1 MSKRICAVIPTKNEA
16 ASIGK
21 VIDDLRH
28 EVQRLGHELVGI
40 MITDDSTDQTR
51 RIARE
56 KGATIVIGEGK
67 GLGYAM
73 WKGLKSS
80 LKYNPE
86 IIISMDAD
94 GQSELKELE
103 RFLKPVIDDE
113 ADLVLGSRF
122 KKKGLIGY
130 QYRFKNRLGII
141 ILVKI
146 LRYLTKLPLTD
157 SHGGLRA
164 MVPDVVK
171 ELEMI
176 GTHTY
181 VQETI
186 IDARDK
192 GFRIKEIE
200 STWNPRQ
207 AGSSRVVSSIPVY
220 IFYTLPVLILRA
232 GQHIKF
238 LYPMGLCF
246 IFLSFLDFCYVLWA
260 TQFSLAE
267 LIRRQSFHLIF
278 LLLSIGL
285 NMFFIGFSLE
295 LINRIK
301 GRLDKTYTNSY
312 S

>member
-1 MSKRICAVIPTKNEA
+1 MSKKICAVLPTKNEE
-16 ASIGK
+16 ASIAA
-21 VIDDLRH
+21 VIEGLRA
-28 EVQRLGHELVGI
+28 EVKRLGHDLVGI
-40 MITDDSTDQTR
+40 IIADDSTDRTR
-51 RIARE
+51 RLA
-56 KGATIVIGEGK
+56 KALGATVIIGEGK

-73 WKGLKSS
+73 WKGLKAA
-80 LKYNPE
+80 LRCGPD

-94 GQSELKELE
+94 GQSEVGELE

-122 KKKGLIGY
+122 KTKGLISY
-130 QYRFKNRLGII
+130 PYRFKNRLGIR
-141 ILVKI
+141 ILVRL
-146 LRYLTKLPLTD
+146 LRKFTKLPLTD

-164 MVPDVVK
+164 MAPEVAQ

-186 IDARDK
+186 IDAKEK
-192 GFRIKEIE
+192 GFRIQEIG
-200 STWNPRQ
+200 SAWHPRQ

-238 LYPMGLCF
+238 LYPTGILF
-246 IFLSFLDFCYVLWA
+246 ICLSFLDFCYVLWD
-260 TQFSLAE
+260 TGFSFAE
-267 LIRRQSFHLIF
+267 IIHRQSFHLIF

-285 NMFFIGFSLE
+285 NMFFMGFSLE

-301 GRLDKTYTNSY
+301 SRLDKASTFF
-312 S
+312 

>member
-1 MSKRICAVIPTKNEA
+1 MGKKICAVIPTKNEQ
-16 ASIGK
+16 ASIEK
-21 VIDDLRH
+21 VVRELRSQV
-28 EVQRLGHELVGI
+28 EGLGHDLVGVI
-40 MITDDSTDQTR
+40 ITDDSTDQTR
-51 RIARE
+51 RIA
-56 KGATIVIGEGK
+56 KSMGATVVIGEGK

-73 WKGLKSS
+73 WKGLKAA
-80 LKYNPE
+80 LRFDPE

-94 GQSELKELE
+94 GQSEIRELE
-103 RFLKPVIDDE
+103 RFLAPVIQDE

-122 KKKGLIGY
+122 KAKGLIGY
-130 QYRFKNRLGII
+130 SYNWKNRLGIR
-141 ILVKI
+141 ILVQI

-164 MVPDVVK
+164 MVPEVVQ
-171 ELEMI
+171 ELEMA

-186 IDARDK
+186 IDAKEK
-192 GFRIKEIE
+192 GFRIVEIE
-200 STWNPRQ
+200 SAWHPRK

-220 IFYTLPVLILRA
+220 VFYTLPVLILRA

-238 LYPMGLCF
+238 LYPVGIFF
-246 IFLSFLDFCYVLWA
+246 ILLSFLDFCYVFWD
-260 TQFSLAE
+260 TQFSLME
-267 LIRRQSFHLIF
+267 MIHRQSFHLIF

-301 GRLDKTYTNSY
+301 GRLDKAY
-312 S
+312 SR

>member
-1 MSKRICAVIPTKNEA
+1 MPTKICVVLPTRNEEVSITAVID
-16 ASIGK
+16 G
-21 VIDDLRH
+21 LRA
-28 EVQRLGHELVGI
+28 EVKRLGHELVGI
-40 MITDDSTDQTR
+40 IIADDSTDQTR
-51 RIARE
+51 RMAKRL
-56 KGATIVIGEGK
+56 GATVIIGEGK

-73 WKGLKSS
+73 WKGLKAS
-80 LKYNPE
+80 LKFFPD
-86 IIISMDAD
+86 IIVSMDAD
-94 GQSELKELE
+94 GQSEVKELE

-122 KKKGLIGY
+122 KTKGLISY
-130 QYRFKNRLGII
+130 PYRFKNRLGIF
-141 ILVKI
+141 ILVRI

-164 MVPDVVK
+164 MTPEVVK
-171 ELEMI
+171 ELDMI

-186 IDARDK
+186 IDAKEK

-200 STWNPRQ
+200 SAWRPRQ
-207 AGSSRVVSSIPVY
+207 SGSSRVVSSIPVY
-220 IFYTLPVLILRA
+220 VFYTLPVLILRA

-238 LYPMGLCF
+238 LYPTG
-246 IFLSFLDFCYVLWA
+246 IFFVCLSFLDFCYVLWD
-260 TQFSLAE
+260 TGFSLAE
-267 LIRRQSFHLIF
+267 LIHRQSFHLIF

-301 GRLDKTYTNSY
+301 SRLDKAVAIF
-312 S
+312 

>member
-1 MSKRICAVIPTKNEA
+1 MTKKICAVIPTKNEQ
-16 ASIGK
+16 ASIEK
-21 VIDDLRH
+21 VVRDLRA
-28 EVQRLGHELVGI
+28 EVDRLDHELVGVI
-40 MITDDSTDQTR
+40 ITDDSTDQTR
-51 RIARE
+51 KIA
-56 KGATIVIGEGK
+56 KAMGATVVIGEGK

-73 WKGLKSS
+73 WKGLKAA
-80 LKYNPE
+80 LKFNPE

-94 GQSELKELE
+94 GQSEIKELG
-103 RFLKPVIDDE
+103 RFLAPILSDE

-122 KKKGLIGY
+122 KAKGLIAY
-130 QYRFKNRLGII
+130 AYHWKNRLGIR

-164 MVPDVVK
+164 MVPDVAR
-171 ELEMI
+171 ELEMV

-186 IDARDK
+186 IDAKEK
-192 GFRIKEIE
+192 GFRIQEIE
-200 STWNPRQ
+200 SAWRERKE
-207 AGSSRVVSSIPVY
+207 GSSRVVSSIPVY
-220 IFYTLPVLILRA
+220 VFYTLPVLILRA

-238 LYPMGLCF
+238 LYPMGLLF
-246 IFLSFLDFCYVLWA
+246 IALSFLDFCYVLWD

-267 LIRRQSFHLIF
+267 MIHRQSFHLIF

-285 NMFFIGFSLE
+285 NMFFMGFSLE

-301 GRLDKTYTNSY
+301 CRLDKAYGSLY
-312 S
+312 L

>member
-1 MSKRICAVIPTKNEA
+1 MGKKICAVIPTKNEQ
-16 ASIGK
+16 ASIEK
-21 VIDDLRH
+21 VVGDLRQH
-28 EVQRLGHELVGI
+28 VERLGHSLVGVI
-40 MITDDSTDQTR
+40 ITDDSTDQTR
-51 RIARE
+51 KIA
-56 KGATIVIGEGK
+56 KAMGATVVIGEGK

-73 WKGLKSS
+73 WKGLKAS
-80 LKYNPE
+80 LKCNPD

-94 GQSELKELE
+94 GQSEIKELE
-103 RFLKPVIDDE
+103 RFLAPVISDE

-122 KKKGLIGY
+122 KTKGLISY
-130 QYRFKNRLGII
+130 SYHWKNRLGIR

-164 MVPDVVK
+164 MIPEVVK
-171 ELEMI
+171 ELEMV

-186 IDARDK
+186 IDAKEK

-200 STWNPRQ
+200 SAWRPRQ
-207 AGSSRVVSSIPVY
+207 EGSSRVVSSIPVY
-220 IFYTLPVLILRA
+220 VFYTLPVLILRA

-238 LYPMGLCF
+238 LYPVGILF
-246 IFLSFLDFCYVLWA
+246 IFLSFLDFCYVLWD
-260 TQFSLAE
+260 TQFSLIE
-267 LIRRQSFHLIF
+267 MIHRQSFHLIF

-301 GRLDKTYTNSY
+301 CRLDKAYGSL
-312 S
+312 